1 MVFFLGP
8 YKLGVYKLSKKP
20 EACVFK
26 KVIFVDDSNST
37 TSKENLRQVFGVS
50 DSDKTPVLDWN
61 TGLNKTRRTRKIPS
75 GLEVFGSSKFPWK
88 LQLL

>member
-50 DSDKTPVLDWN
+50 DSDKTPVFLIRLKHGTLQDPTHQKN
-61 TGLNKTRRTRKIPS
+61 P
-75 GLEVFGSSKFPWK
+75 FGT
-88 LQLL
+88 

>member
-26 KVIFVDDSNST
+26 KVIFV
-37 TSKENLRQVFGVS
+37 S
-50 DSDKTPVLDWN
+50 DSDKTPVFLIRLKHG
-61 TGLNKTRRTRKIPS
+61 T
-75 GLEVFGSSKFPWK
+75 
-88 LQLL
+88 

>member
-8 YKLGVYKLSKKP
+8 YNLGVYKLSKKP

-50 DSDKTPVLDWN
+50 DSDKTPVFLIRLKN
-61 TGLNKTRRTRKIPS
+61 GT
-75 GLEVFGSSKFPWK
+75 
-88 LQLL
+88 